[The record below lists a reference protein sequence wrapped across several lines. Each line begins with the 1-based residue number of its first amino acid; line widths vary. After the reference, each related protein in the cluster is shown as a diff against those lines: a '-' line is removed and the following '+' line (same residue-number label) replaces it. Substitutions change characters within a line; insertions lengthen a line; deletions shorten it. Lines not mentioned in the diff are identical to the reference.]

1 MVFQMSGNTS
11 LKFVKQSVKKT
22 CYGPLNLSNFKWN
35 YYWRWS
41 KLESEP
47 NPNLINKINTVIKNA
62 VGDGRDYLSDAESIY
77 VLKITDA
84 LVKEYKEVL
93 AENQWIFQKDLVS
106 RFSN

>member
-1 MVFQMSGNTS
+1 M
-11 LKFVKQSVKKT
+11 
-22 CYGPLNLSNFKWN
+22 
-35 YYWRWS
+35 
-41 KLESEP
+41 ESEP

-93 AENQWIFQKDLVS
+93 AENQ
-106 RFSN
+106 